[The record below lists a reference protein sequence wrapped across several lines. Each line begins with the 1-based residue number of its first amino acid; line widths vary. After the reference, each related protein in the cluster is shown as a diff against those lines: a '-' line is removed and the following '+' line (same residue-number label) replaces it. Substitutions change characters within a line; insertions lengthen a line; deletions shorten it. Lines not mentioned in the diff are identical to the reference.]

1 MSGKCGTYAFNL
13 NSKEGPVG
21 VEEKNLTELNP
32 GDFLQQ
38 GDYRFSS
45 AFGWVEIEPNL
56 IGTQVPKS
64 PKFAFLKKQ
73 KGTGF
78 FRLK

>member
-1 MSGKCGTYAFNL
+1 MSGKCGVFAFNL
-13 NSKEGPVG
+13 KPTEKPVG
-21 VEEKNLTELNP
+21 FEEKNLTELNP
-32 GDFLQQ
+32 GDILQQ
-38 GDYRFSS
+38 GDFRFSLV
-45 AFGWVEIEPNL
+45 FKWIEIEPDL
-56 IGTQVPKS
+56 VGTQVPKS